1 MDASN
6 VHTATQSVAEYI
18 EGLPEDRARD
28 IETVRRVILEHL
40 PEGYHEEIGFGMIV
54 YVIPLARYP
63 VTYNKQP
70 LMYAGLASHKNYMSV
85 YLMNV
90 YGDPETER
98 WFTDRY
104 RASGKKLNM
113 GKSCVRFKKLDDL
126 PLDLV
131 GDVIGRTTPD
141 EYIRGYEA
149 ARAQPRPRRET

>member
-1 MDASN
+1 MNTAN
-6 VHTATQSVAEYI
+6 GHTAPRSVTEYI

-40 PEGYHEEIGFGMIV
+40 PEGYQEEIGFGMIT
-54 YVIPLARYP
+54 YVVPLARYP

-70 LMYAGLASHKNYMSV
+70 LMYAALASHKNYMSV

-90 YGDPETER
+90 YGDPQTEQ

-141 EYIRGYEA
+141 EYIQGYEA
-149 ARAQPRPRRET
+149 ARAQPRPRRPT